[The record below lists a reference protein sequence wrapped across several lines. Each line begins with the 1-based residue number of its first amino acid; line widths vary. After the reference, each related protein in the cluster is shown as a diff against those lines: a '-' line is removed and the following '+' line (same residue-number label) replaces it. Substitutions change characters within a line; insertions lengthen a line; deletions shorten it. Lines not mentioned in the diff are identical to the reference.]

1 MLSLILILGCSIFI
15 PGLIAVTKAKF
26 SGRMGPSLFQPWFDI
41 WKLLRKGSVFST
53 TTSIIFQLAPVINI
67 VVLLIVLLFIPFTDK
82 FTGIIHFDGDF
93 LMFVYLLALGKFF
106 LIIGALDT
114 GSGFEGM
121 GANREALYSMLI
133 EPAFFMIMA
142 ALVLLTGHSSF
153 AEMFTT
159 FNLDTYSSVLFVVLA
174 LYIFLQFSLIESSR
188 LPIDDPKTHLELT
201 MIHEVMVLDNSG
213 LDMGLIE
220 IGNALK
226 FSIFGAIMA
235 NIVLVMWELP
245 LWQEIIIFILV
256 ELLFA
261 IAVGL
266 LESFRA
272 RLKMFYNSQF
282 IVTISG
288 IAVVMFLMIL
298 LLENHL

>member
-1 MLSLILILGCSIFI
+1 
-15 PGLIAVTKAKF
+15 
-26 SGRMGPSLFQPWFDI
+26 
-41 WKLLRKGSVFST
+41 
-53 TTSIIFQLAPVINI
+53 
-67 VVLLIVLLFIPFTDK
+67 
-82 FTGIIHFDGDF
+82 
-93 LMFVYLLALGKFF
+93 
-106 LIIGALDT
+106 
-114 GSGFEGM
+114 
-121 GANREALYSMLI
+121 
-133 EPAFFMIMA
+133 
-142 ALVLLTGHSSF
+142 
-153 AEMFTT
+153 MFTT